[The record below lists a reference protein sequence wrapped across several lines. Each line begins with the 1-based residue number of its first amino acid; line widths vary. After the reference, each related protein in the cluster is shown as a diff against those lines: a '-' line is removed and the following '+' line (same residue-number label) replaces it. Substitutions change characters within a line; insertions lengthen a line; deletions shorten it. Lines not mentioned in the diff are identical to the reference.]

1 MHAFLQAVVLAL
13 AFPALAFPCYPVS
26 VAYSPVSV
34 ALVAP
39 VTYALPIP
47 AVAVAPA
54 PLVQPFYAVAPSALS
69 VGYTPV
75 LGVVAGYGIAPLYQ
89 SSLGAFYGYSAGLGR
104 MIGLPY
110 GSVSGAVAVGRRGS
124 TVAVGGAGLGGGA
137 AVAMGGRRGEA
148 VAVGRAA
155 VATAGRG
162 RRQATAV
169 AAPGGAALATSGRRR

>member
-110 GSVSGAVAVGRRGS
+110 GSVSGAVAV
-124 TVAVGGAGLGGGA
+124 
-137 AVAMGGRRGEA
+137 AMGGRRGEA